1 MNNNGV
7 MKHIIRLKKMV
18 HLALRLEWIQKDPFV
33 NYKLKIQKVNREH
46 LSELEL
52 KKVEEKKFDIE
63 RLDMVR
69 DLFVFCC
76 YTGLTYVDVINLKPH
91 QIVEAAGGEMWV
103 RTTRQKTDTPVS
115 TPLLPKAMEI
125 VKKYKGNERA
135 AESQTLF
142 PVISNQKVNSY
153 LKEIADVCGIHKNI
167 TFHLARH
174 TFATT
179 VTLSN
184 CVPIETVSKM
194 LGHTKIAT
202 TQIYAKVLEKKVQ
215 EDMAKLKSK
224 LR

>member
-1 MNNNGV
+1 QV
-7 MKHIIRLKKMV
+7 
-18 HLALRLEWIQKDPFV
+18 
-33 NYKLKIQKVNREH
+33 
-46 LSELEL
+46 
-52 KKVEEKKFDIE
+52 
-63 RLDMVR
+63 
-69 DLFVFCC
+69 
-76 YTGLTYVDVINLKPH
+76 
-91 QIVEAAGGEMWV
+91 VEAAGGEMWV
-103 RTTRQKTDTPVS
+103 RTSRQKTDTPVS

-184 CVPIETVSKM
+184 GVPIETVSKM

-202 TQIYAKVLEKKVQ
+202 TQIYAKVLEKKIS
-215 EDMAKLKSK
+215 EDMAQLRKKLG
-224 LR
+224 